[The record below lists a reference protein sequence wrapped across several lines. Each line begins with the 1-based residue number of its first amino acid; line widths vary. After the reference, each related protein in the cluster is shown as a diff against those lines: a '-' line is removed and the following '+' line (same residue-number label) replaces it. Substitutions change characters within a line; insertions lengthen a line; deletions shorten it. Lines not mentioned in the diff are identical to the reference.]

1 MSLFRNAQTVNPH
14 TNKRSYQRLVAGLI
28 AVFLLG
34 YIALTYYR
42 VSQQSTLDETRPADV
57 IIVFGAAEYS
67 GKPSPVFRARLDHA
81 LSLYRQG
88 IAPFI
93 ITTGGN
99 GDDPTFT
106 EGGVGRD
113 YLVSAGVPEGKIIA
127 ETQGDDTSE
136 STQRVATITR
146 ANKMTTSIVVS
157 DGYHIYRIKRMMAA
171 QGVTAYGSPR
181 PGTKNLT
188 SRQRSLLFLR
198 EVLSLTLW
206 RLHLT

>member
-1 MSLFRNAQTVNPH
+1 MPLFRNANPAEAH
-14 TNKRSYQRLVAGLI
+14 KQSYKPVIAGVVIVL
-28 AVFLLG
+28 LLG
-34 YIALTYYR
+34 YIAITYLR
-42 VSQQSTLDETRPADV
+42 VAEQSTLDETRPADV
-57 IIVFGAAEYS
+57 IIVFGAAEYA
-67 GKPSPVFRARLDHA
+67 GKPSPIFRARLDHA
-81 LSLYRQG
+81 LALYKQG

-99 GDDPTFT
+99 GDDPTYT

-113 YLVSAGVPEGKIIA
+113 YLVASGVPESKIIA

-136 STQRVATITR
+136 SAQRVAAITR
-146 ANKMTTSIVVS
+146 ANRMLKCIVVS

-171 QGVTAYGSPR
+171 QGVIVYGSPR
-181 PGTKNLT
+181 SGTKNLS
-188 SRQRSLLFLR
+188 SRQRSLLYLR